1 MKFGIC
7 TLLLIFILTGCNSTS
22 HNASQNASQ
31 DQYKTHPRSYGGN
44 ITTQQDRQRGSHMLD
59 APDDL
64 RNPTGL
70 EPVPENTGEVHD
82 TNIVDDAQTGRM
94 PNDQRILHLK
104 TLAKQV
110 EGVEDANC
118 VILGNTAVV
127 GIDVDGEL
135 ERARVGT
142 IKYAVAEA
150 LRKDP
155 EGVDSI
161 VTADAD
167 VTERIKEI
175 GEHIRQGHPI
185 SGFASEL
192 ADMVGRIIPQLPKDV
207 QVRQNPDEQHE
218 QEPQM
223 QQHQQHQSNDKR
235 QQKAQ

>member
-1 MKFGIC
+1 MKIWVC
-7 TLLLIFILTGCNSTS
+7 TLLLIFILTGCNSSTR
-22 HNASQNASQ
+22 NASPNQG
-31 DQYKTHPRSYGGN
+31 THAKGYGGN
-44 ITTQQDRQRGSHMLD
+44 VTTQQDQRKGSHML
-59 APDDL
+59 
-64 RNPTGL
+64 N
-70 EPVPENTGEVHD
+70 ENTGEVHD
-82 TNIVDDAQTGRM
+82 TNIADDAKNGRM
-94 PNDQRILHLK
+94 PNEKRVNHLK
-104 TLAKQV
+104 ALAKQV

-142 IKYAVAEA
+142 IKYSVAEA

-207 QVRQNPDEQHE
+207 KVRQNPDEHE
-218 QEPQM
+218 NQKQQM
-223 QQHQQHQSNDKR
+223 QQLHSSDKR

>member
-1 MKFGIC
+1 MKVWVC
-7 TLLLIFILTGCNSTS
+7 TLLLICILTGCNNTS
-22 HNASQNASQ
+22 RSASQEPHM
-31 DQYKTHPRSYGGN
+31 THPRSYGGN
-44 ITTQQDRQRGSHMLD
+44 IATRQDQQNGSQPIYTQEDRMNPSRLD
-59 APDDL
+59 
-64 RNPTGL
+64 RFN
-70 EPVPENTGEVHD
+70 ENTGEVHD
-82 TNIVDDAQTGRM
+82 TNIADDAENGRM
-94 PNDQRILHLK
+94 PNDKRINHLK
-104 TLAKQV
+104 ALAKQV
-110 EGVEDANC
+110 EGVKDANC

-142 IKYAVAEA
+142 IKYSVAEA

-207 QVRQNPDEQHE
+207 KVRQNPDKQVDQEQ
-218 QEPQM
+218 QM
-223 QQHQQHQSNDKR
+223 QQLHSSDKK

>member
-1 MKFGIC
+1 MKIWVC
-7 TLLLIFILTGCNSTS
+7 TLLMIFILTGCNTTR
-22 HNASQNASQ
+22 NASPNQG
-31 DQYKTHPRSYGGN
+31 THAKGYGGN
-44 ITTQQDRQRGSHMLD
+44 VTTQQDQREGSHMLNERED
-59 APDDL
+59 RLHPSAVDHL
-64 RNPTGL
+64 T
-70 EPVPENTGEVHD
+70 ENTGEVHEKNVMD
-82 TNIVDDAQTGRM
+82 NTKADRM
-94 PNDQRILHLK
+94 PNEKRVTHLK

-110 EGVEDANC
+110 EGVKDANC

-175 GEHIRQGHPI
+175 GKHIRQGHPI

-207 QVRQNPDEQHE
+207 KVRQNPDERVGHE
-218 QEPQM
+218 QQM
-223 QQHQQHQSNDKR
+223 QQLHSSDKR

>member
-22 HNASQNASQ
+22 HNASQQQGQHA
-31 DQYKTHPRSYGGN
+31 KGYGGN
-44 ITTQQDRQRGSHMLD
+44 VTTQQDRMRGSHMLD
-59 APDDL
+59 AQDDL

-94 PNDQRILHLK
+94 PNNQRILHLK

-110 EGVEDANC
+110 EGVEDASC

-218 QEPQM
+218 PEPQM
-223 QQHQQHQSNDKR
+223 QQHQQYQSNDKR

>member
-1 MKFGIC
+1 MKIWVC
-7 TLLLIFILTGCNSTS
+7 TLLLIFILTGCNSTTR
-22 HNASQNASQ
+22 NASQEPHTS
-31 DQYKTHPRSYGGN
+31 HPRSYGGN
-44 ITTQQDRQRGSHMLD
+44 ITTQQDQRKGSHMLD
-59 APDDL
+59 AQED
-64 RNPTGL
+64 RMNPSRL
-70 EPVPENTGEVHD
+70 DRLNENTGEVHD
-82 TNIVDDAQTGRM
+82 TNFADDAKSGRM
-94 PNDQRILHLK
+94 PNEKRINHLK
-104 TLAKQV
+104 ALAKQV

-155 EGVDSI
+155 EGLDSI

-207 QVRQNPDEQHE
+207 KVRQNPDEHMNQK
-218 QEPQM
+218 QQM
-223 QQHQQHQSNDKR
+223 QQLHSSDKR

>member
-1 MKFGIC
+1 M
-7 TLLLIFILTGCNSTS
+7 L
-22 HNASQNASQ
+22 NAQE
-31 DQYKTHPRSYGGN
+31 
-44 ITTQQDRQRGSHMLD
+44 DRMNPSRLD
-59 APDDL
+59 RLNED
-64 RNPTGL
+64 
-70 EPVPENTGEVHD
+70 TGEVHD
-82 TNIVDDAQTGRM
+82 TNIADDANSGRM
-94 PNDQRILHLK
+94 PNEKRINHLK
-104 TLAKQV
+104 ALAKQV

-207 QVRQNPDEQHE
+207 KVRQNPDEHVNQK
-218 QEPQM
+218 QQM
-223 QQHQQHQSNDKR
+223 QQLHSSDKR

>member
-1 MKFGIC
+1 MKKWVC
-7 TLLLIFILTGCNSTS
+7 TLLLIFILTGCNSSTRS
-22 HNASQNASQ
+22 ASQEPHTS
-31 DQYKTHPRSYGGN
+31 HPRSYGGN
-44 ITTQQDRQRGSHMLD
+44 ITTQQDQRKGSHMLNAQED
-59 APDDL
+59 
-64 RNPTGL
+64 RMNPSRL
-70 EPVPENTGEVHD
+70 DRLNEDTGEVHD
-82 TNIVDDAQTGRM
+82 TNIADDAKNGRM
-94 PNDQRILHLK
+94 PNEKRINHLK
-104 TLAKQV
+104 ALAKQV

-155 EGVDSI
+155 EGIDSI

-207 QVRQNPDEQHE
+207 KVRQNPDEPVNQK
-218 QEPQM
+218 QQM
-223 QQHQQHQSNDKR
+223 QQLHSSDKR

>member
-1 MKFGIC
+1 M
-7 TLLLIFILTGCNSTS
+7 L
-22 HNASQNASQ
+22 NAQE
-31 DQYKTHPRSYGGN
+31 
-44 ITTQQDRQRGSHMLD
+44 DRMNPSRLD
-59 APDDL
+59 RL
-64 RNPTGL
+64 N
-70 EPVPENTGEVHD
+70 ENTGEVHD
-82 TNIVDDAQTGRM
+82 TNIADDEKSGRM
-94 PNDQRILHLK
+94 PNEKRINHLK
-104 TLAKQV
+104 ALAKQV
-110 EGVEDANC
+110 EGVKDANC

-207 QVRQNPDEQHE
+207 KVRQNPDEHVNQK
-218 QEPQM
+218 QQM
-223 QQHQQHQSNDKR
+223 QQLHSSDKR

>member
-1 MKFGIC
+1 MRYWVC
-7 TLLLIFILTGCNSTS
+7 TLLLIFILTGCNNTTR
-22 HNASQNASQ
+22 NASQEQ
-31 DQYKTHPRSYGGN
+31 QGTHARGYGGN
-44 ITTQQDRQRGSHMLD
+44 VTTRQDQQNGSHMLYTE
-59 APDDL
+59 DD
-64 RNPTGL
+64 RMNPSRL
-70 EPVPENTGEVHD
+70 DRFNENTGEVHD
-82 TNIVDDAQTGRM
+82 LNVADDNQTGRM
-94 PNDQRILHLK
+94 TNENRINHLK
-104 TLAKQV
+104 ALAKQV
-110 EGVEDANC
+110 EGVKEASC

-142 IKYAVAEA
+142 IKYSVAEA

-155 EGVDSI
+155 EGIDSI

-207 QVRQNPDEQHE
+207 KVRQNPDEQAPEE
-218 QEPQM
+218 QQM
-223 QQHQQHQSNDKR
+223 QQHTTDKK

>member
-1 MKFGIC
+1 MKMGIC
-7 TLLLIFILTGCNSTS
+7 TLLLICVLTGCNSSTR
-22 HNASQNASQ
+22 NASQEPHQ
-31 DQYKTHPRSYGGN
+31 MHPRSYGGN
-44 ITTQQDRQRGSHMLD
+44 ITTQQEDQMNPSRLD
-59 APDDL
+59 
-64 RNPTGL
+64 NFN
-70 EPVPENTGEVHD
+70 ENTGEVHD
-82 TNIVDDAQTGRM
+82 LNVAEDSGTGPMSNEKRVS
-94 PNDQRILHLK
+94 HLK
-104 TLAKQV
+104 ALAKQV
-110 EGVEDANC
+110 EGVQDANC

-127 GIDVDGEL
+127 GIDVDGDL

-167 VTERIKEI
+167 VSERIKEI
-175 GEHIRQGHPI
+175 GEHIRKGHPI

-207 QVRQNPDEQHE
+207 KVRQNPDEPAQD
-218 QEPQM
+218 QYM
-223 QQHQQHQSNDKR
+223 QQHTSEKR

>member
-1 MKFGIC
+1 MKMGIC
-7 TLLLIFILTGCNSTS
+7 TLLLIFILTGCNSSTR
-22 HNASQNASQ
+22 NASQELHEM
-31 DQYKTHPRSYGGN
+31 HPRSYGGN
-44 ITTQQDRQRGSHMLD
+44 ITTQQEDRMHPSRVNHLNEHTD
-59 APDDL
+59 
-64 RNPTGL
+64 
-70 EPVPENTGEVHD
+70 EVHNLSTAD
-82 TNIVDDAQTGRM
+82 ETETGRM
-94 PNDQRILHLK
+94 TNQKRVSHLK
-104 TLAKQV
+104 ALAKQV
-110 EGVEDANC
+110 EGVKDANC

-127 GIDVDGEL
+127 GIDVDGDL

-142 IKYAVAEA
+142 IKYSVAEA

-175 GEHIRQGHPI
+175 GEHIRKGHPI

-207 QVRQNPDEQHE
+207 KVRQNPDAPAQD
-218 QEPQM
+218 QYM
-223 QQHQQHQSNDKR
+223 QQHNYEKR

>member
-7 TLLLIFILTGCNSTS
+7 TLLLIFILTGCNSAS
-22 HNASQNASQ
+22 HNASQQQGQHA
-31 DQYKTHPRSYGGN
+31 KGYGGN
-44 ITTQQDRQRGSHMLD
+44 VTTQQDRMRGSHMLD
-59 APDDL
+59 AQDDL

-110 EGVEDANC
+110 EGVEDASC

>member
-1 MKFGIC
+1 MKMGIC
-7 TLLLIFILTGCNSTS
+7 TLLLILIMTGCSS
-22 HNASQNASQ
+22 SSRNASQELHEM
-31 DQYKTHPRSYGGN
+31 HPRSYGGN
-44 ITTQQDRQRGSHMLD
+44 ITAQQEDRMNASRLD
-59 APDDL
+59 RL
-64 RNPTGL
+64 N
-70 EPVPENTGEVHD
+70 ENTGEAPNT
-82 TNIVDDAQTGRM
+82 TNETETGRM
-94 PNDQRILHLK
+94 SNQNRVNHLK
-104 TLAKQV
+104 ALAKQV
-110 EGVEDANC
+110 EGVKDANC

-127 GIDVDGEL
+127 GIDVDGDL

-167 VTERIKEI
+167 VTERVKEI
-175 GEHIRQGHPI
+175 GEHIRKGHPI

-207 QVRQNPDEQHE
+207 KVRQNPDEPAQD
-218 QEPQM
+218 QYM
-223 QQHQQHQSNDKR
+223 QQHTSEKR

>member
-1 MKFGIC
+1 MKKWVC
-7 TLLLIFILTGCNSTS
+7 TLLLILLITGCNNTS
-22 HNASQNASQ
+22 RSASQEPYTS
-31 DQYKTHPRSYGGN
+31 HPRSYGGN
-44 ITTQQDRQRGSHMLD
+44 IETRNQQNGTQPIYTQDDRMNPSRLD
-59 APDDL
+59 QF
-64 RNPTGL
+64 N
-70 EPVPENTGEVHD
+70 ENTGEVHD
-82 TNIVDDAQTGRM
+82 MNIVEDDKSGRM
-94 PNDQRILHLK
+94 PNEKRVNHLK
-104 TLAKQV
+104 ALAKQV

-207 QVRQNPDEQHE
+207 KVRQNPDEHQNQE
-218 QEPQM
+218 QQM
-223 QQHQQHQSNDKR
+223 QQHSSDKR

>member
-1 MKFGIC
+1 MKYWVC
-7 TLLLIFILTGCNSTS
+7 TLLLIFILTGCNSS
-22 HNASQNASQ
+22 IRNASQQQGQHA
-31 DQYKTHPRSYGGN
+31 KGYGGN
-44 ITTQQDRQRGSHMLD
+44 VTTQQDQRKGSHMLNTQED
-59 APDDL
+59 RLHPSAVDHL
-64 RNPTGL
+64 T
-70 EPVPENTGEVHD
+70 ENTGEVHEKNVMD
-82 TNIVDDAQTGRM
+82 NTKADRM
-94 PNDQRILHLK
+94 PNEKRVTHLK

-110 EGVEDANC
+110 EGVKDANC

-142 IKYAVAEA
+142 IKYSVAEA

-207 QVRQNPDEQHE
+207 KVRQNPDEHVERE
-218 QEPQM
+218 QQM
-223 QQHQQHQSNDKR
+223 QQLHSSDKR

>member
-22 HNASQNASQ
+22 HNASQQQGQHA
-31 DQYKTHPRSYGGN
+31 RGYGGN
-44 ITTQQDRQRGSHMLD
+44 VTTQQDGQRGSHMLD
-59 APDDL
+59 AQDDL
-64 RNPTGL
+64 NNPSGL
-70 EPVPENTGEVHD
+70 EEIPENTGEVHD

-94 PNDQRILHLK
+94 PNDQRIHHLK
-104 TLAKQV
+104 ALAKQV

-207 QVRQNPDEQHE
+207 QVRQNPDEQNE

-223 QQHQQHQSNDKR
+223 QQQQQQHSTDKR

>member
-1 MKFGIC
+1 MKIWVS
-7 TLLLIFILTGCNSTS
+7 TLLLIFILTGCNSTTR
-22 HNASQNASQ
+22 NASQEPHTS
-31 DQYKTHPRSYGGN
+31 HPRSYGGN
-44 ITTQQDRQRGSHMLD
+44 ITTQQDQRKGSHMLD
-59 APDDL
+59 AQEDRL
-64 RNPTGL
+64 NPSRL
-70 EPVPENTGEVHD
+70 DRLNENTGEVHD
-82 TNIVDDAQTGRM
+82 TNIADDAKSGRM
-94 PNDQRILHLK
+94 PNEKRINHLK
-104 TLAKQV
+104 ALAKQV
-110 EGVEDANC
+110 EGVKDANC

-207 QVRQNPDEQHE
+207 KVRQNPDEHVNQK
-218 QEPQM
+218 QQM
-223 QQHQQHQSNDKR
+223 QQLHSSDKR

>member
-1 MKFGIC
+1 MKNWVC
-7 TLLLIFILTGCNSTS
+7 TLLLIFLITGCNNTS
-22 HNASQNASQ
+22 RSASQEPHTS
-31 DQYKTHPRSYGGN
+31 HPRSYGGN
-44 ITTQQDRQRGSHMLD
+44 IETRENQQNGTQPIYTQDDRMNPSRLD
-59 APDDL
+59 
-64 RNPTGL
+64 RFN
-70 EPVPENTGEVHD
+70 ENTGEVHD
-82 TNIVDDAQTGRM
+82 MDIVEDDQSGRM
-94 PNDQRILHLK
+94 SNEKRINHLK
-104 TLAKQV
+104 ALAKQV

-142 IKYAVAEA
+142 IKYSVAEA

-207 QVRQNPDEQHE
+207 KVRQNPDEHVDQE
-218 QEPQM
+218 QQMPQR
-223 QQHQQHQSNDKR
+223 SNDKR

>member
-1 MKFGIC
+1 MKIWVC
-7 TLLLIFILTGCNSTS
+7 TLLLICILTGCNSTTR
-22 HNASQNASQ
+22 NASQEPHTS
-31 DQYKTHPRSYGGN
+31 HPRSYGGN
-44 ITTQQDRQRGSHMLD
+44 ITTQQDQRKGSHMLD
-59 APDDL
+59 AQED
-64 RNPTGL
+64 RMNPSRL
-70 EPVPENTGEVHD
+70 NRLNENTGEVHD
-82 TNIVDDAQTGRM
+82 TNIADDAKSGRM
-94 PNDQRILHLK
+94 PNEKRISHLK
-104 TLAKQV
+104 ALAKQV

-207 QVRQNPDEQHE
+207 KVRQNPDEHQNQE
-218 QEPQM
+218 QQM
-223 QQHQQHQSNDKR
+223 QQHSSDKR

>member
-1 MKFGIC
+1 MKKGIC
-7 TLLLIFILTGCNSTS
+7 TLLLIFILTGCNSSTR
-22 HNASQNASQ
+22 NASQ
-31 DQYKTHPRSYGGN
+31 DLHEMHPRSYGGN
-44 ITTQQDRQRGSHMLD
+44 ITTQQEDRMNPSRLD
-59 APDDL
+59 RL
-64 RNPTGL
+64 N
-70 EPVPENTGEVHD
+70 ENTGEAPNLNTAD
-82 TNIVDDAQTGRM
+82 ETETGRM
-94 PNDQRILHLK
+94 SNQKRVSHLK
-104 TLAKQV
+104 ALAKQV
-110 EGVEDANC
+110 EGVKDANC

-127 GIDVDGEL
+127 GIDVDGDL

-167 VTERIKEI
+167 VTERVKEI
-175 GEHIRQGHPI
+175 GEHIRKGHPI

-207 QVRQNPDEQHE
+207 KVRQNPDEPAQD
-218 QEPQM
+218 QYI
-223 QQHQQHQSNDKR
+223 QQHTSEKR

>member
-1 MKFGIC
+1 MKIWVC
-7 TLLLIFILTGCNSTS
+7 TLLLIFILTGCNSSTRS
-22 HNASQNASQ
+22 ASPNQG
-31 DQYKTHPRSYGGN
+31 THAKGYGGN
-44 ITTQQDRQRGSHMLD
+44 VTTQQDQGKGSHMLNAQED
-59 APDDL
+59 
-64 RNPTGL
+64 RMNPSRL
-70 EPVPENTGEVHD
+70 DRLNENTGEVHD
-82 TNIVDDAQTGRM
+82 TNIADDAKSGQM
-94 PNDQRILHLK
+94 PNEKRINHLK
-104 TLAKQV
+104 ALAKQV

-155 EGVDSI
+155 EGIDSI

-207 QVRQNPDEQHE
+207 KVRQNPDEPMNQK
-218 QEPQM
+218 QQM
-223 QQHQQHQSNDKR
+223 QQLHSSDKR

>member
-1 MKFGIC
+1 M
-7 TLLLIFILTGCNSTS
+7 
-22 HNASQNASQ
+22 
-31 DQYKTHPRSYGGN
+31 
-44 ITTQQDRQRGSHMLD
+44 
-59 APDDL
+59 
-64 RNPTGL
+64 
-70 EPVPENTGEVHD
+70 
-82 TNIVDDAQTGRM
+82 
-94 PNDQRILHLK
+94 
-104 TLAKQV
+104 

-155 EGVDSI
+155 EGIDSI

-207 QVRQNPDEQHE
+207 KVRQNPDEHVNQNNKCSSCIHRTKDNKK
-218 QEPQM
+218 PSDLSLGFFM
-223 QQHQQHQSNDKR
+223 AAKPAHLISQQHADHIF
-235 QQKAQ
+235 

>member
-1 MKFGIC
+1 MNPSR
-7 TLLLIFILTGCNSTS
+7 L
-22 HNASQNASQ
+22 
-31 DQYKTHPRSYGGN
+31 
-44 ITTQQDRQRGSHMLD
+44 DRF
-59 APDDL
+59 
-64 RNPTGL
+64 N
-70 EPVPENTGEVHD
+70 ENTGEVHEL
-82 TNIVDDAQTGRM
+82 NVADDNQTGRM
-94 PNDQRILHLK
+94 TNENRITHLK
-104 TLAKQV
+104 ALAKQV
-110 EGVEDANC
+110 EGVKDANC

-142 IKYAVAEA
+142 IKYSVAEA

-167 VTERIKEI
+167 VSERIKEI

-207 QVRQNPDEQHE
+207 KVRQNPDEQTPNE
-218 QEPQM
+218 QAPNKQHL
-223 QQHQQHQSNDKR
+223 QQHTTDKAT
-235 QQKAQ
+235 KAQ